1 MAMVSQIHT
10 IIVQALGAEFCRR
23 SHGARAASPWRLTTT
38 MSRVLSSVC
47 AMRATSTGDFYDGRL
62 RRRSGNGKKRSKG
75 CATEAEV
82 TTTNNGGWY
91 TFAR

>member
-1 MAMVSQIHT
+1 MLSQIHT

-23 SHGARAASPWRLTTT
+23 SHGARAASPWRYNDD
-38 MSRVLSSVC
+38 V
-47 AMRATSTGDFYDGRL
+47 DDGRL

>member
-1 MAMVSQIHT
+1 MPAQ
-10 IIVQALGAEFCRR
+10 
-23 SHGARAASPWRLTTT
+23 PWRQSGL
-38 MSRVLSSVC
+38 
-47 AMRATSTGDFYDGRL
+47 AMEVDNDDVDDGRL

>member
-1 MAMVSQIHT
+1 MPAQ
-10 IIVQALGAEFCRR
+10 
-23 SHGARAASPWRLTTT
+23 PWRQSGL
-38 MSRVLSSVC
+38 
-47 AMRATSTGDFYDGRL
+47 AMEVDNDDVEGAFFSL
-62 RRRSGNGKKRSKG
+62 CSRSGNGKKRSKG